1 MSNDVR
7 ERRSNVGMLVLFLLI
22 FALIGGDLVSD
33 YGAGTSLWHL
43 VAELAVLIVAGIGIV
58 SLWLRL
64 RAARDSVRSLERD
77 VEAARRQAERWHSEA
92 KELLDGLAAAI
103 DRQFARWTL
112 TAAEREIALLL
123 LQGLG
128 HKQIAGRRDTSE
140 RTVREQ
146 ARAVYQKAGLQG
158 RSELAAFFLGG
169 LLPQQQAEP
178 TAGTGHMS
186 ETQPEAGAG

>member
-43 VAELAVLIVAGIGIV
+43 AAEFAVLVAAGIGIV

-64 RAARDSVRSLERD
+64 KAARRSVRALERD
-77 VEAARRQAERWHSEA
+77 VEAAKRQAEQWRSEA
-92 KELLDGLAAAI
+92 RELLAGLAAAI

-112 TAAEREIALLL
+112 TAAEKEIAMLL

-146 ARAVYQKAGLQG
+146 ARSVYHKAGLQG

-169 LLPQQQAEP
+169 LLQAQQQEP
-178 TAGTGHMS
+178 PTLPTQASAAQREGRGT
-186 ETQPEAGAG
+186 